1 MRKDRKYREN
11 KKYSN
16 KIPIMMCLFVIGI
29 VFATGFALS
38 DQKWI
43 NNDPGVDMD
52 KRETVQAG
60 WREDDHDRNFHVVAR
75 QKEAERVAV
84 REAEKAAAREAERE
98 AERLAKEKQLA
109 AKAVKLQSNSAASRN
124 IDVKPVIPQPKY
136 KIDVSI
142 SEQKV
147 RVYYGETLVKE
158 WIVSTGVNNCT
169 PLGNFT
175 TKDKGVWFFSD
186 KYQQGGMWWIS
197 FLGDYLFHSVP
208 MDRNQNIIPEEA
220 EKLGMPSSH
229 GCIRL
234 EVEHAK
240 WLYDNIPRGTP
251 VFIHN

>member
-16 KIPIMMCLFVIGI
+16 KIPVMICLLVIGI

-43 NNDPGVDMD
+43 NNDPGADSVDVDID
-52 KRETVQAG
+52 KRETVHAG
-60 WREDDHDRNFHVVAR
+60 WREDEQDRILHVVAR
-75 QKEAERVAV
+75 QKGAER
-84 REAEKAAAREAERE
+84 AAAREAERE
-98 AERLAKEKQLA
+98 TERLAKEKQLA
-109 AKAVKLQSNSAASRN
+109 AKAVKLQSNSVASRN
-124 IDVKPVIPQPKY
+124 IDVKHVILQPKY

-147 RVYYGETLVKE
+147 RVYYGESLVKE

-186 KYQQGGMWWIS
+186 KYQQGGKWWIS

-251 VFIHN
+251 VFIHS